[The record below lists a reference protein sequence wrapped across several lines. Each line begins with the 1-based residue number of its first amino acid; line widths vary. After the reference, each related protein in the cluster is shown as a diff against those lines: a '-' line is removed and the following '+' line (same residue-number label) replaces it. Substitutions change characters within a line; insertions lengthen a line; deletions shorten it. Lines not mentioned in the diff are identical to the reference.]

1 MTIILGP
8 HKKMNAPR
16 QTLSLILQRGEG
28 GSSRSVT
35 NVKEGRAKQRC
46 RTLVG
51 IKAAAMGPEI
61 LDVSQ
66 TKIYVGRRGYGKG
79 FQEDDG
85 DGEGRVD
92 SDVLATAA
100 ASVASDVLAMIMRV
114 GKMGIPNRFTTRAS
128 ERPQDY

>member
-1 MTIILGP
+1 
-8 HKKMNAPR
+8 MNAPR

-28 GSSRSVT
+28 GASSRSVT

-66 TKIYVGRRGYGKG
+66 TKIYVGRRGYEEG

-85 DGEGRVD
+85 DDEGRVD
-92 SDVLATAA
+92 SDV
-100 ASVASDVLAMIMRV
+100 
-114 GKMGIPNRFTTRAS
+114 
-128 ERPQDY
+128 